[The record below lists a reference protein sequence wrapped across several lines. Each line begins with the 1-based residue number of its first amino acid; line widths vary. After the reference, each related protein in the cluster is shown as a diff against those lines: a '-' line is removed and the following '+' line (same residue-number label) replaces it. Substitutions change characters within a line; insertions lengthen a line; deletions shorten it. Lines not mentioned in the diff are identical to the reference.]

1 MTGQVTVTTYVALV
15 RGINVGTSTLVAM
28 PDFQRVL
35 EESGFTDVKTHL
47 RSGNAVFESDV
58 DLSPGDIAALE
69 SRFSDATGISA
80 PFVVIEGREFVNVV
94 EENPLV
100 GESDNPSRLVI
111 SFLPG
116 PVPSGVTIPDAA
128 TLLPEAVRVGSRAVY
143 AWCPH
148 GVSTSS
154 IPASFWRQFG
164 PAATARD
171 ANTANK
177 LVSLVL
183 PRLEG

>member
-1 MTGQVTVTTYVALV
+1 MTTYVALV
-15 RGINVGTSTLVAM
+15 RGINVGTSTLVPM

-35 EESGFTDVKTHL
+35 EQSGFTAVKTLL
-47 RSGNAVFESDV
+47 RSGNAVFDSATTLTGGDV
-58 DLSPGDIAALE
+58 ADLE
-69 SRFSDATGISA
+69 KRFAEATGVSA
-80 PFVVIEGREFVNVV
+80 RFVVIEGSEFVGVV

-100 GESDNPSRLVI
+100 GVSDDPSRLMI

-116 PVPSGVTIPDAA
+116 PAPAASTIEFPDADG
-128 TLLPEAVRVGSRAVY
+128 LVPEVIRLGSRAVY
-143 AWCPH
+143 AWCPN
-148 GVSTSS
+148 GVSKSA
-154 IPASFWRQFG
+154 IPLTFWKQFG
-164 PAATARD
+164 PEATTRN